1 MKTHWNGKWV
11 DEKEVS
17 SESDFKWGQSAWL
30 LLIIFMCWLWSQPG
44 ATPYARFLYE
54 AFGFLG
60 IVGIATNSFFMKK
73 EKPLRSKIAQQKM
86 MNRNVD
92 LDLPAL
98 SSETRI
104 SYDLDIRK

>member
-1 MKTHWNGKWV
+1 MKTHWNGRWV
-11 DEKEVS
+11 DEGQVS
-17 SESDFKWGQSAWL
+17 TESDFKWGQSAWL
-30 LLIIFMCWLWSQPG
+30 LLIILMCYGYDQPD
-44 ATPYARFLYE
+44 ATPYRQFLYE
-54 AFGFLG
+54 VFGVLG

-73 EKPLRSKIAQQKM
+73 ERPLRSKIAQQKM
-86 MNRNVD
+86 MSRD